1 MMQHDAQTS
10 MILDYVNQFSTTLQ
24 RELLRQ
30 LGHGVVPND
39 AKGRSPQAASS
50 RTWPTSSCPPLLSSW
65 YRRRHASIC
74 ISWPFFPAACLA
86 SIGDLN
92 SASGDIPDTM
102 WRGSSCLMGLS
113 RVLPPATHGWN
124 RQSRMKRIRQGKAS
138 ATRTAKQDRQG
149 MPSSLEFR
157 GVVPAHRCM
166 LAGPRD
172 EDGHYFAAAFR
183 WPAGNSG
190 GGPVIAMPEGL
201 SQEATMMLLRLRY
214 GSDEVEADYIL
225 EAGKTR
231 SLGCEARHFA
241 ELLDWPEVRKRCEA
255 HLESLLAKPEEV
267 DTASLLAVL
276 SHAEESRSMP
286 GRLKAAALAAA
297 VRQWSRVAEAAEAES
312 ENPSTLPSS
321 RQSELGMLN
330 RIRHRDGHVC
340 GSLEEYLYAASD
352 DLVAWER
359 SLALDA
365 PQAAKRKLE
374 GAWRHWHQIL
384 FEYGHIFGADLAE
397 KLRERTRH
405 RRAQLREERSRQ
417 RGQDLR
423 LPAGKV
429 WFEATTDWQEV
440 PSNAICAAGLE
451 YHCDMQTGRHSTF
464 ELRPTGHVN
473 VGAGMSAADA
483 SKFVAFR
490 ATHRILLNPIPE
502 HGLKVIAGVSRGHS

>member
-1 MMQHDAQTS
+1 
-10 MILDYVNQFSTTLQ
+10 
-24 RELLRQ
+24 
-30 LGHGVVPND
+30 
-39 AKGRSPQAASS
+39 
-50 RTWPTSSCPPLLSSW
+50 
-65 YRRRHASIC
+65 
-74 ISWPFFPAACLA
+74 
-86 SIGDLN
+86 
-92 SASGDIPDTM
+92 
-102 WRGSSCLMGLS
+102 
-113 RVLPPATHGWN
+113 
-124 RQSRMKRIRQGKAS
+124 
-138 ATRTAKQDRQG
+138 
-149 MPSSLEFR
+149 
-157 GVVPAHRCM
+157 M

-183 WPAGNSG
+183 WPADNSG
-190 GGPVIAMPEGL
+190 GGPVITMPEGL

-225 EAGKTR
+225 EA
-231 SLGCEARHFA
+231 RHFA

-255 HLESLLAKPEEV
+255 YLESLLAKPEEV

-312 ENPSTLPSS
+312 ENPSTPSMLPSS
-321 RQSELGMLN
+321 RQSELGTLN

-340 GSLEEYLYAASD
+340 GSLEEYLHAASD

-440 PSNAICAAGLE
+440 PRNAICAAGLE
-451 YHCDMQTGRHSTF
+451 YHCDMQTGRNF
-464 ELRPTGHVN
+464 ARL
-473 VGAGMSAADA
+473 AM
-483 SKFVAFR
+483 
-490 ATHRILLNPIPE
+490 
-502 HGLKVIAGVSRGHS
+502 